1 MGWVALPAPAR
12 ARGTRTA
19 RIEADRRRSGRV
31 RRAGAERMPAARLR
45 RTAQADSAAAR
56 RARPRRQSVASS
68 ASLSA
73 PIRLSISRFSA
84 MNGGASWI
92 VSPP

>member
-1 MGWVALPAPAR
+1 MTLLSCFIAVFPEFVCCVGWVALPAPAR

-45 RTAQADSAAAR
+45 RT
-56 RARPRRQSVASS
+56 
-68 ASLSA
+68 
-73 PIRLSISRFSA
+73 
-84 MNGGASWI
+84 
-92 VSPP
+92 